1 MKRIAILFAVAL
13 SLGGCAPGTKLGDAF
28 EVVTRTIQNPIGAT
42 DAIRIELA
50 YGAAVTLAAE
60 YRKFCW
66 ARTYKALMADP
77 VAKPI
82 CAKRRSVARFSSI
95 QRKNAKAALIA
106 AQNFVR
112 DNPTLNAATALGA
125 AWQAVT
131 DFQNAIP
138 K

>member
-1 MKRIAILFAVAL
+1 MRRFLILCAVAL
-13 SLGGCAPGTKLGDAF
+13 SLGGCAPGTKLGDLLHT
-28 EVVTRTIQNPIGAT
+28 VTQTIQNPIGIT
-42 DAIRIELA
+42 DAVRIELA

-77 VAKPI
+77 VAKPV
-82 CAKRRSVARFSSI
+82 CERRRAVARIASI
-95 QRKNAKAALIA
+95 QRKNARAALIA
-106 AQNFVR
+106 AQNFIR
-112 DNPTLNAATALGA
+112 DNPTLNAATAISA